1 MITHRDL
8 LAVALGEVPADT
20 VFLNAELFNPFD
32 CGWDICDFAVSEGIV
47 IGKGDYSGKKE
58 IDLGGARVL
67 PGLIDSHVHIES
79 SLLTPSEYG
88 RLVIPHGTTTVIAD
102 PHEIA
107 NVAGTEGIEYMLAE
121 SRKTELNIEYMVP
134 SCVPATPLDMGGAV
148 LGPEDIGRFRGREHI
163 LGLGEM
169 MNYPGVISGFED
181 VYEKLAIFELIDGHC
196 PGLTGKEL
204 NAYVMQGIGSE
215 HECTALAEARE
226 KLEAGMHIFI
236 REGSTEKNLK
246 ALAPLVNEITVSRCS
261 FATDDR
267 HADMIFSPGHIDDCI
282 RKAIGYGIKPELAY
296 RMATL
301 SASDYF
307 CLYDRGAVS
316 PGRRADFCI
325 INDSDGFNVK
335 KTFIGG
341 KEFIDPGHSAPGRV
355 NYNFSLRIPEK
366 GRMQVKGEGNAKIIS
381 IVEGEIITKRLDLR
395 LDASGIPDLNSDI
408 LKAVV
413 CDRYRGERFGTGL
426 VKGFGFGKGAIAS
439 SVSHDSHNVVA
450 VGVSDDEIIE
460 AVKIVNSCNGGMA
473 VVCDDKRAVLPLRC
487 GGIMSDM
494 SYESVIQA
502 LSEINEVLREM
513 TELKDPFMYLSFLA
527 LTVIPELRIT
537 DRGLFDVNSFTDVS
551 VFD

>member
-1 MITHRDL
+1 M
-8 LAVALGEVPADT
+8 PADA

-32 CGWDICDFAVSEGIV
+32 CTWDLCDFAVSDGIV

-58 IDLGGARVL
+58 IDLGGAKVL

-107 NVAGTEGIEYMLAE
+107 NVSGAEGIEYMLAE
-121 SRKTELNIEYMVP
+121 SGKTDLNIEYMVP
-134 SCVPATPLDMGGAV
+134 SCVPATPADAGGAI
-148 LGPEDIGRFRGREHI
+148 LDAEDIRKFKGREHI

-169 MNYPGVISGFED
+169 MNYPGVLAGFDD
-181 VYEKLAIFELIDGHC
+181 VYEKLAVFDLIDGHC
-196 PGLTGKEL
+196 PGLTGKGL

-215 HECTALAEARE
+215 HECTNFPEALE

-246 ALAPLVNEITVSRCS
+246 ALAPLVDGITVSRCS

-267 HADMIFSPGHIDDCI
+267 HADMLFYSGHIDDCI
-282 RKAIGYGIKPELAY
+282 RKAIEYGMKPELAY

-307 CLYDRGAVS
+307 RLRDRGAVS

-325 INDSDGFNVK
+325 IDDSDGFEVR

-341 KEFIDPGHSAPGRV
+341 NEFIDPGHLAPGKISYDF
-355 NYNFSLRIPEK
+355 NLRMPDKSGMKIRGK
-366 GRMQVKGEGNAKIIS
+366 GIAKVIS
-381 IVEGEIITKRLDLR
+381 IVEGEIITKRLDME
-395 LDASGIPDLNSDI
+395 LDASGVPDQENDI
-408 LKAVV
+408 LKVIV
-413 CDRYRGERFGTGL
+413 CDRYRGGGFGTGL
-426 VKGFGFGKGAIAS
+426 VKGFGLKKGAIAS

-450 VGVSDDEIIE
+450 VGVSDEEIID
-460 AVKIVNSCNGGMA
+460 AVSIVNACKGGMA
-473 VVCDDKRAVLPLRC
+473 VVCGDKKAVLPLEC
-487 GGIMSDM
+487 GGIMSYM
-494 SYESVIQA
+494 PYESVVENLA
-502 LSEINEVLREM
+502 EINEILKEM
-513 TELKDPFMYLSFLA
+513 TALKDPFMYLSFLA

-537 DRGLFDVNSFTDVS
+537 DRGLFDVGSFIDVS

>member
-1 MITHRDL
+1 M
-8 LAVALGEVPADT
+8 ALGEKPADK
-20 VFLNAELFNPFD
+20 VFFNSLLFNPFS
-32 CGWDICDFAVSEGIV
+32 CSWDSCNFAVSDGIV
-47 IGKGDYSGKKE
+47 IGTGDYSGKE
-58 IDLGGARVL
+58 EVDLEGAKVL

-88 RLVIPHGTTTVIAD
+88 RLVIPRGTTTVIAD

-107 NVAGTEGIEYMLAE
+107 NVAGSAGIEYMLAE
-121 SRKTELNIEYMVP
+121 SQKTELNIEFMMP
-134 SCVPATPLDMGGAV
+134 SCVPATPFDMGGAV
-148 LGPEDIGRFRGREHI
+148 LSPEDIHKFKGRDHV

-181 VYEKLAIFELIDGHC
+181 VYEKLEIFDIIDGHC

-215 HECTALAEARE
+215 HECTNLSEARE
-226 KLEAGMHIFI
+226 KFRAGIHIFI

-246 ALAPLVNEITVSRCS
+246 SLAPIINEITVSRCS

-267 HADMIFSPGHIDDCI
+267 HADMIFSSGHIDDCI
-282 RKAIGYGIKPELAY
+282 RKAIEYGIKPELAY

-307 CLYDRGAVS
+307 GLFDRGAVS

-325 INDSDGFNVK
+325 IDDSDEFEVE

-341 KEFIDPGHSAPGRV
+341 TEFKDPGHIAPGKIKFNFNIRV
-355 NYNFSLRIPEK
+355 PQKSMMNMEGHGRAKVISL
-366 GRMQVKGEGNAKIIS
+366 VN
-381 IVEGEIITKRLDLR
+381 GEILTKRTDMD
-395 LDASGIPDLNSDI
+395 LDASQIPDLKKDI
-408 LKAVV
+408 LKVVV
-413 CDRYRGERFGTGL
+413 CDRYRGVGFGKGF
-426 VKGFGFGKGAIAS
+426 VKGFRLKKGAIAS
-439 SVSHDSHNVVA
+439 SVSHDSHNVVV
-450 VGVSDDEIIE
+450 VGVSDEDIIE
-460 AVKIVNSCNGGMA
+460 AIKTVAGCNGGMA
-473 VVCDDKRAVLPLRC
+473 VVCDDKIISLPLKC

-494 SYESVIQA
+494 PYESVVQTLFDINDV
-502 LSEINEVLREM
+502 LSEM
-513 TELKDPFMYLSFLA
+513 TELRDPFMYLSFLA